1 MSTVKRIVSE
11 FYKLDE
17 AKALNDKLLSLTKGH
32 KILNFEESEEIF
44 KLVKQPRCYYDLDD
58 YVKGSEKYN
67 EILQDRKAY
76 EKAQDAL
83 KELQHTCIQVVDEY
97 HPYTLAVYQHSVVV
111 LEYPEHYDD
120 YDSNEESPV
129 TRVFF
134 TAYSHMSTFS
144 YKKRHVVTDFNDL
157 LISYIKDEGR
167 YNQSDLIDDALRSIT
182 YFERMVQAYKLAEKL
197 KTSFDIICKIFN
209 FKKLKYFTEYY
220 GGDFVKYNG
229 VKYSYKEILGLIKEY
244 EIAVNE
250 VYIINDKY
258 EKYPAYIRYAD
269 FRRESSKVMLP

>member
-1 MSTVKRIVSE
+1 MSNVKRIVGE
-11 FYKLDE
+11 FYKLEE
-17 AKALNDKLLSLTKGH
+17 AKALNDKLLSLSTGH
-32 KILNFEESEEIF
+32 KMLNFEESEEIF

-58 YVKGSEKYN
+58 YVKDSAKYN
-67 EILQDRKAY
+67 EILQDREAY

-83 KELQHTCIQVVDEY
+83 KELQHTCIQVIDEY
-97 HPYTLAVYQHSVVV
+97 HPHTLEVYQHSVVV
-111 LEYPEHYDD
+111 LEYPEYYDE

-134 TAYSHMSTFS
+134 TAYSHTSTFR
-144 YKKRHVVTDFNDL
+144 YKRTHVVTDFNDL
-157 LISYIKDEGR
+157 LIPYIKDEGK
-167 YNQSDLIDDALRSIT
+167 YCQLDLIDDALDSIT

-197 KTSFDIICKIFN
+197 KTSFDIVCKIFD
-209 FKKLKYFTEYY
+209 FRKLKYFTEYY

-258 EKYPAYIRYAD
+258 EDYPTNIPYAD
-269 FRRESSKVMLP
+269 FRKESSKVILP